1 MRKFTVH
8 AIDRDRKCR
17 LNAKKNALSS
27 QSLREARD
35 ATICLI
41 STSHSNLQTRIAIS
55 HPRTLPM
62 PFSNQVCFLLVFAPF
77 VCADQITPRPLSA
90 NQVKPSGWMDRC
102 RQGSPLIKR
111 KGPSERKEER
121 TFLFSLDSCHPER
134 CSNEKESH
142 RSLFGREIHVH
153 AKLPSDL
160 NLTTEF
166 FLSSSSPKR
175 DKVAE
180 PNVCENKS
188 GK

>member
-1 MRKFTVH
+1 MVFDFLLVFAATLLLSSPSSFSFLFPDSIVLQNDVCVSND
-8 AIDRDRKCR
+8 AKCVSSPSTR
-17 LNAKKNALSS
+17 SIVTENVDWMQKKKNALSS

-121 TFLFSLDSCHPER
+121 TFL
-134 CSNEKESH
+134 
-142 RSLFGREIHVH
+142 
-153 AKLPSDL
+153 LPG
-160 NLTTEF
+160 F
-166 FLSSSSPKR
+166 MSSW
-175 DKVAE
+175 ALL
-180 PNVCENKS
+180 
-188 GK
+188 